1 MSTVDKA
8 LSVLNLFSE
17 STPNLGLSEIARL
30 LGWDKSNIQRY
41 VSDLTR
47 HGILEQSPKD
57 KSYYLG
63 PSLTRLSMLRDVT
76 HPMAGEVTRALHD
89 LSEST
94 GETAHSSML
103 VGDRLMTT
111 GIVETKIK
119 GTRVYIDPAEALPFH
134 ATASGLAFLSASPGA
149 QVDEVLGGKLLR
161 FTSNTEMDRNKLLR
175 QIKKVQETGYA
186 MASGTYESD
195 VVGIAAAIMGFR
207 GEAVGAIAVAT
218 PASRF
223 TEDTENATSG
233 HVMKIASQ
241 VSRIHGAKWPHS

>member
-17 STPNLGLSEIARL
+17 STPNLGLSEIARQ

-41 VSDLTR
+41 VSDLAR

-57 KSYYLG
+57 KTYYLG
-63 PSLTRLSMLRDVT
+63 PSLTRLSMLRDLT
-76 HPMAGEVTRALHD
+76 HPVAGEVARALHD
-89 LSEST
+89 LAEVT

-111 GIVETKIK
+111 GVVETKIK

-134 ATASGLAFLSASPGA
+134 ATASGLAFLSASPDA
-149 QVDEVLGGKLLR
+149 RVDKVLGGNLPR
-161 FTSNTEMDRNKLLR
+161 FTSNTELDRNRLLGH
-175 QIKKVQETGYA
+175 IEKVQEAGYA
-186 MASGTYESD
+186 KASGTYESD
-195 VVGIAAAIMGFR
+195 VVGVAAAIIGFR

-223 TEDTENATSG
+223 SEDTEGATSG
-233 HVMKIASQ
+233 HVMKVASQ
-241 VSRIHGAKWPHS
+241 VSRIHGAE

>member
-17 STPNLGLSEIARL
+17 STPNLGLSEIARQ

-63 PSLTRLSMLRDVT
+63 PSLTRLSMLRDLT
-76 HPMAGEVTRALHD
+76 HPVASEVTQALHD
-89 LSEST
+89 LAEAT

-103 VGDRLMTT
+103 VGNRLMTT

-134 ATASGLAFLSASPGA
+134 ATASGLAFLSASPAA
-149 QVDEVLGGKLLR
+149 QVERVLSGNLLR
-161 FTSNTEMDRNKLLR
+161 FTSNTEMDRNRLLG
-175 QIKKVQETGYA
+175 QIERVHESGYA
-186 MASGTYESD
+186 KASGTYESD
-195 VVGIAAAIMGFR
+195 VVGIAAPIIGFR
-207 GEAVGAIAVAT
+207 GVAVGAIAVAT

-223 TEDTENATSG
+223 AKDTESATSR
-233 HVMKIASQ
+233 HVMKISSQ
-241 VSRIHGAKWPHS
+241 VSKIHGAK